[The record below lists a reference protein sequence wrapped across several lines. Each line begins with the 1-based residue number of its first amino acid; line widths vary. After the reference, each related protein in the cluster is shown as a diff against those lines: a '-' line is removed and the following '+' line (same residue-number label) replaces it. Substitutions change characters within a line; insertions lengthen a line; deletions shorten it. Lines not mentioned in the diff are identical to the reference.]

1 MSNFTFLQK
10 EFFSICDSATKAE
23 SYLNSDARAACW
35 YSRMTLEQIVDWLY
49 RYDPAYKS
57 YEPSL
62 GARVHD
68 PCFRSNAGENIFTK
82 ATVII
87 SIGNRA
93 AHGKAAKQAEA
104 YTAIQELFHIAYWLA
119 RTYGDKARPD
129 PSLQFDEKLI
139 PAAKKQDVITASQLQ
154 AAEEKLRLEQAE
166 KDAIKQELDTLR
178 IEFAKAKVINSK
190 TPDLHNYNEEQT
202 RDYFI
207 DLLLNEAGWSLDK
220 KEDRE
225 YEVSGMPNNQGIGFV
240 DYVLWGNDGKPLAV
254 VEAKRTRRDARVGQQ
269 QAKLYADC
277 LEAQFG
283 RRPVIYYTNGYE
295 HWFWDD
301 KNASPRPVQGFHK
314 KDELELLMQRRSSR
328 HPLATVEIDKA
339 IVERSY
345 QHQAIRS
352 ITEAIEQHNQ
362 RRSLVVMATGSG
374 KTRTVIA
381 LVDMLMRAG
390 WVKRVLFLADR
401 VSLVKQASREFGKHL
416 PNVQVVNLLDG
427 SDVEGRV
434 YVSTYQTMLNQIN
447 STDSTVKKFGIGYF
461 DLIIVDEAHRSIYS
475 KYGAIFSYFDS
486 YLVGL
491 TATPKDEVD
500 RNTYNL
506 FQMQNGVPT
515 YAYSLD
521 DAIDAGYL
529 VPPRAISV
537 PVHFPREGIKYD
549 ELSEDEKQQW
559 DELEWGEN
567 GPPEEVDPAAMNQWL
582 FNQDTVDQVIRHM
595 MIRGQKVASGD
606 RIGKT
611 IIFAKNNLH
620 AEFIAERFNINYPQY
635 KGEMARVI
643 TYQTEYAQ
651 SLIDDF
657 SNKDKAPHIAISV
670 DMLDTGI
677 DVPEVLNLVFFK
689 RVRSKTKFWQ
699 MIGRG
704 TRLCKDLFAPNED
717 KKFFYILDYCQNL
730 EYFKENPDASDGS
743 SGESL
748 DTQLFKNRIEVLT
761 TLEGLKD
768 KSTKEE
774 IELRDYTANYLHELV
789 ANMTLENIIVRP
801 KRKFVEKFSNAL
813 SWKALSSGDAAEAAT
828 ELASLPSKKIDTE
841 EEAKRFD
848 LAILKLQLCVL
859 RADKGFERLQGYV
872 RAIAAALELQES
884 IPAIRKQIELIQ
896 SINSDEWWQ
905 DVTVGMLE
913 HVRIQLRSLVKLIEK
928 SKRNIVFTNFG
939 DSIGEGVEFDLPI
952 SVGGLNYEK
961 FKAKARDFLRQHEN
975 KLAINKLK
983 RNLPITSTDLE
994 ELEAILL
1001 EQASGDATLIKRAKE
1016 DAHGLGLFVRSLIGL
1031 DRVAATEAMNAFLT
1045 DASATSKQ
1053 IEFVTLIVDEL
1064 TKNGAMDDDRLYQS
1078 PFVDITP
1085 TGPESIF
1092 SSAKVEQL
1100 FASINEVRLRAV
1112 A

>member
-1 MSNFTFLQK
+1 M
-10 EFFSICDSATKAE
+10 
-23 SYLNSDARAACW
+23 
-35 YSRMTLEQIVDWLY
+35 
-49 RYDPAYKS
+49 PA
-57 YEPSL
+57 
-62 GARVHD
+62 
-68 PCFRSNAGENIFTK
+68 
-82 ATVII
+82 
-87 SIGNRA
+87 
-93 AHGKAAKQAEA
+93 
-104 YTAIQELFHIAYWLA
+104 
-119 RTYGDKARPD
+119 
-129 PSLQFDEKLI
+129 
-139 PAAKKQDVITASQLQ
+139 
-154 AAEEKLRLEQAE
+154 
-166 KDAIKQELDTLR
+166 
-178 IEFAKAKVINSK
+178 
-190 TPDLHNYNEEQT
+190 
-202 RDYFI
+202 
-207 DLLLNEAGWSLDK
+207 
-220 KEDRE
+220 
-225 YEVSGMPNNQGIGFV
+225 
-240 DYVLWGNDGKPLAV
+240 
-254 VEAKRTRRDARVGQQ
+254 
-269 QAKLYADC
+269 
-277 LEAQFG
+277 
-283 RRPVIYYTNGYE
+283 
-295 HWFWDD
+295 
-301 KNASPRPVQGFHK
+301 
-314 KDELELLMQRRSSR
+314 
-328 HPLATVEIDKA
+328 
-339 IVERSY
+339 
-345 QHQAIRS
+345 
-352 ITEAIEQHNQ
+352 
-362 RRSLVVMATGSG
+362 
-374 KTRTVIA
+374 
-381 LVDMLMRAG
+381 
-390 WVKRVLFLADR
+390 
-401 VSLVKQASREFGKHL
+401 
-416 PNVQVVNLLDG
+416 
-427 SDVEGRV
+427 
-434 YVSTYQTMLNQIN
+434 
-447 STDSTVKKFGIGYF
+447 
-461 DLIIVDEAHRSIYS
+461 
-475 KYGAIFSYFDS
+475 
-486 YLVGL
+486 
-491 TATPKDEVD
+491 
-500 RNTYNL
+500 
-506 FQMQNGVPT
+506 
-515 YAYSLD
+515 
-521 DAIDAGYL
+521 
-529 VPPRAISV
+529 
-537 PVHFPREGIKYD
+537 
-549 ELSEDEKQQW
+549 
-559 DELEWGEN
+559 
-567 GPPEEVDPAAMNQWL
+567 
-582 FNQDTVDQVIRHM
+582 
-595 MIRGQKVASGD
+595 GD

-620 AEFIAERFNINYPQY
+620 AEFIAERFNVNYPQY

-743 SGESL
+743 SSESL
-748 DTQLFKNRIEVLT
+748 DAQLFKNRIEVLT

-774 IELRDYTANYLHELV
+774 IELMDYTANYLHELV

-813 SWKALSSGDAAEAAT
+813 SWKKLSSGDAAEAAT
-828 ELASLPSKKIDTE
+828 ELAGLPSKKIDAE

-848 LAILKLQLCVL
+848 LAILKLQLCLL

-896 SINSDEWWQ
+896 TINSGEWWQ

-961 FKAKARDFLRQHEN
+961 FKAKARDFLCQHEN

-983 RNLPITSTDLE
+983 RNLPITSTDLQ
-994 ELEAILL
+994 ELEVILL
-1001 EQASGDATLIKRAKE
+1001 EQASGDVNLIKRAKE

-1045 DASATSKQ
+1045 DAAATSKQ

-1064 TKNGAMDDDRLYQS
+1064 TKNGSMDDDRLYQS

-1100 FASINEVRLRAV
+1100 FASIKEVRLRAV